1 MADEVIAVPAGRG
14 IAATNVLVPSGFT
27 GLADRPW
34 GHMRAVCLARDPRDG
49 EGAVLHGQLR

>member
-34 GHMRAVCLARDPRDG
+34 GHMRAV
-49 EGAVLHGQLR
+49 